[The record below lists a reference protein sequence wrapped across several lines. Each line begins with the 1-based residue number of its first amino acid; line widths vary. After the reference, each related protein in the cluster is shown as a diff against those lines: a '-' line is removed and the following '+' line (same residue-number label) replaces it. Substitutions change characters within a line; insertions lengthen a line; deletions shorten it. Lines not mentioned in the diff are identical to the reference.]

1 MEKEQYRESKKGL
14 KISHLSFQIPNM
26 YNIQRQSHLHCV
38 NKTLYDDTQGG
49 QVKRNRAAPFGVLD
63 ARLGKL

>member
-14 KISHLSFQIPNM
+14 KISHLSFQVPNK

-38 NKTLYDDTQGG
+38 NKTLYDDSLTG
-49 QVKRNRAAPFGVLD
+49 QAKRNRAVPFGVLD
-63 ARLGKL
+63 PRLGM